1 MKRFTTTLL
10 SLVLSAQLI
19 ANGEVLTNDK
29 DQVGLIKQ
37 KISQR
42 LVNTPI
48 EKVVQSVEFPSLYE
62 VHSGPNI
69 FFTDEKSDFI
79 MIGHVFDMNGTD
91 LTQIKLAPKIE
102 AFRKKAIEEQAKEQE
117 LINKKYLDAKK
128 DIDLT
133 KALKIGQGKH
143 EVVVFTNSECH
154 FCRDSE
160 RMIEGGDMTKYV
172 FFTTFLAP
180 QASKPKSI
188 HVLCSK
194 TPEKEYAKMM
204 RGELDGKPLLSCE
217 KGEKRLDEM
226 MREASKL
233 DRFGTPLFFIDNNV
247 VNGANSVIKNMVK

>member
-1 MKRFTTTLL
+1 MKRITATLL
-10 SLVLSAQLI
+10 SLVLSTQLI
-19 ANGEVLTNDK
+19 ANGEVPKNDQ
-29 DQVGLIKQ
+29 DQARLIKE

-91 LTQIKLAPKIE
+91 LTQIKLAPKVE
-102 AFRKKAIEEQAKEQE
+102 AFRKKAMEEQAKEQA
-117 LINKKYLDAKK
+117 LINKKYLDVKK

-172 FFTTFLAP
+172 FFTTYLAP

-194 TPEKEYAKMM
+194 SPEKEYAKMM

-247 VNGANSVIKNMVK
+247 VNGANPVIKNMVK

>member
-1 MKRFTTTLL
+1 MKRITATLL
-10 SLVLSAQLI
+10 SLVLSTQLI
-19 ANGEVLTNDK
+19 ANGEVLKNDQ
-29 DQVGLIKQ
+29 DQARLIKE

-91 LTQIKLAPKIE
+91 LTQIKLAPKVE
-102 AFRKKAIEEQAKEQE
+102 AFRKKAMEEQAKEQE
-117 LINKKYLDAKK
+117 LINKKYLDVKK

-172 FFTTFLAP
+172 FFTTYLAP

-194 TPEKEYAKMM
+194 SPEKEYAKMM

-247 VNGANSVIKNMVK
+247 VNGANPVIKNMVK